1 MPPST
6 FSYTSADGTR
16 IAAYRWDPA
25 GEPRGLRAEVN
36 AELTSWLERVAAS
49 AGKAG

>member
-6 FSYTSADGTR
+6 FSYTSADGTT

-25 GEPRGLRAEVN
+25 APRGLARASETDIRP
-36 AELTSWLERVAAS
+36 ACHAS
-49 AGKAG
+49 TGS